1 MYADV
6 RAAMDKKESG
16 RTAIT
21 QSCQIFVYAM
31 ILLIRQP
38 APEVADVLLWIPFAG
53 KSPCRSHTVVCSR
66 LFALVN
72 VIIQPSC
79 MTSLAETVE
88 IIDTLSPRAWVEHL
102 ICVCV
107 CDVLVKHLVRH
118 AAVDEIEHRIVM
130 PAAEMGWRKGV
141 ER

>member
-1 MYADV
+1 
-6 RAAMDKKESG
+6 
-16 RTAIT
+16 
-21 QSCQIFVYAM
+21 M
-31 ILLIRQP
+31 ILLICQP
-38 APEVADVLLWIPFAG
+38 APEVADVLLWIPSAC
-53 KSPCRSHTVVCSR
+53 KRPVWCHTVVCSR

-88 IIDTLSPRAWVEHL
+88 IVDTLSPRAWVEHL

-130 PAAEMGWRKGV
+130 PAAEMCGRKGV